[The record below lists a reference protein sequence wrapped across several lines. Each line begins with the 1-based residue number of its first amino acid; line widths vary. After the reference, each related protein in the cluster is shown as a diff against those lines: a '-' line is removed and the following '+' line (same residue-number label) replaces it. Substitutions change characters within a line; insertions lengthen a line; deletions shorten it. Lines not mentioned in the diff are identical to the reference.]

1 MKPPAASPSRRAL
14 SLTAYLTYARGG
26 AASAAPPE
34 PLRRPPGP
42 LVWAHADSARRGRAL
57 ASLCARLRL
66 QRPEVTVVQSGEI
79 PPQPEATQVAL
90 PREQLTDC
98 ETFVTQVKPDVLL
111 WASQSLRPALL
122 HAAAAQGCTIIGL
135 DAADAAWP
143 TAAPRW
149 LPDPASGALSLFS
162 HVFTQG
168 NAASRRL
175 RRMGVTGPILHD
187 AAPLLDT
194 APPLDCPDRLHE
206 ELAATLT
213 GRPVWL
219 AAHLRAE
226 EIGDVLAAHRHA
238 VRLAHRLLLI
248 AVPASPRDEALISRA
263 VRASQMRVCDWENG
277 DMPDEYTQ
285 ILLAASPAELG
296 LWYRLAPLAFLGGS
310 LAPGHGGQD
319 PFEAASLGAAILY
332 GPNVGKYLDAYSLLV
347 EAGAARIVRDADSLG
362 TAVSHLVAPDQA
374 ASMAHA
380 GWDVISSRAALV
392 DEVLA
397 LVGEALDARRSA

>member
-1 MKPPAASPSRRAL
+1 MKPPAASSTRRAL

-26 AASAAPPE
+26 GAASAPE
-34 PLRRPPGP
+34 PLRRPSGP
-42 LVWAHADSARRGRAL
+42 LVWAHADSPQRGRAL
-57 ASLCARLRL
+57 ASLCGRLRL
-66 QRPEVTVVQSGEI
+66 QRPEVTTVHSG
-79 PPQPEATQVAL
+79 AL
-90 PREQLTDC
+90 PAQAEAMQVTLPGEHPGEC
-98 ETFVTQVKPDVLL
+98 EAFVTAMKPDVLL
-111 WASQSLRPALL
+111 WAGQRLRPALL
-122 HAAAAQGCTIIGL
+122 HAAAASGCTLIGL

-143 TAAPRW
+143 TDAPRW

-175 RRMGVTGPILHD
+175 RRMGVSGPVLHE

-194 APPLDCPDRLHE
+194 APPLDCPESLHE
-206 ELAATLT
+206 EMATTLT

-226 EIGDVLAAHRHA
+226 EIGDVLSAHRHA

-248 AVPASPRDEALISRA
+248 VVPATARDEALISRA
-263 VRASQMRVCDWENG
+263 VRGSQMRVCDWDSGE
-277 DMPDEYTQ
+277 MPDEYTQ
-285 ILLAASPAELG
+285 ILLATSPDELG

-310 LAPGHGGQD
+310 LTPGIGGQD
-319 PFEAASLGAAILY
+319 PFEAASPGAAILY
-332 GPNVGKYLDAYSLLV
+332 GPNVGKHLDSYSLLV

-392 DEVLA
+392 DEVLT
-397 LVGEALDARRSA
+397 LVGDVLDAKRSA